1 MKKKLILAVGAFI
14 GGLVILFWVMSR
26 VREGAQRR
34 YDETVAIMDG
44 YTLGVAGVNAFTND
58 LRDAWGRLMS
68 VVKNGDEWTVVS
80 KGYDQIDTTDDIT
93 LIWNPK
99 CHSVNIHY
107 QYEGRFRNYGRNEE
121 HDD

>member
-1 MKKKLILAVGAFI
+1 MKKKLILAAGTLI
-14 GGLVILFWVMSR
+14 CGLVILFWVMSR
-26 VREGAQRR
+26 VRKDVQRR

-68 VVKNGDEWTVVS
+68 VIKKGDVWTVVS
-80 KGYDQIDTTDDIT
+80 KGYDQVDTTDDII
-93 LIWNPK
+93 LIWNPR
-99 CHSVNIHY
+99 CRSVNIHY